1 MSIINYLEAMMHIV
15 IDLMGDEDV
24 IDTKP
29 VEEDVQTIIHREELK
44 KKFLEDLF
52 KRAPRLQIIPISTK

>member
-1 MSIINYLEAMMHIV
+1 
-15 IDLMGDEDV
+15 MGDEDV